1 MEPCSERA
9 LQKSLH
15 VTNHHT
21 IGAENVG
28 AHQLH
33 SREPSPSAH
42 RTLARTS
49 CTVATLSAHR
59 TFAVK
64 KRTALVRVRVA
75 ASASCCEVWPTSAK
89 FAATNLIRTES
100 VAGPAVLAALA
111 APVTLARPR
120 YAAASATASAIVRAA
135 AHISQTSADST
146 QTLTRLRSQ
155 GCAHKAAND

>member
-21 IGAENVG
+21 IGAY
-28 AHQLH
+28 
-33 SREPSPSAH
+33 

-49 CTVATLSAHR
+49 CTVVTLSTLSAHR

-75 ASASCCEVWPTSAK
+75 ASASCCEVWPTSAKFASAK

-135 AHISQTSADST
+135 AHISQTPADST
-146 QTLTRLRSQ
+146 QTQTHGPRPTYPMLVNIQTS
-155 GCAHKAAND
+155 

>member
-1 MEPCSERA
+1 M
-9 LQKSLH
+9 
-15 VTNHHT
+15 
-21 IGAENVG
+21 
-28 AHQLH
+28 
-33 SREPSPSAH
+33 
-42 RTLARTS
+42 
-49 CTVATLSAHR
+49 
-59 TFAVK
+59 K

-75 ASASCCEVWPTSAK
+75 VISASCCEVWPTSAKFASAK

-146 QTLTRLRSQ
+146 QTQTHGPRPTHPMLVNFQTS
-155 GCAHKAAND
+155 